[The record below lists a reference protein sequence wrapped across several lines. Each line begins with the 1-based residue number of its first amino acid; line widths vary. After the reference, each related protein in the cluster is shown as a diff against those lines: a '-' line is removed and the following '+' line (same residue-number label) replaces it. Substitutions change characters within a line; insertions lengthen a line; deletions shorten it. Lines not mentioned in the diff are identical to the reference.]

1 MRNTVPQQP
10 SRADAARSDA
20 ASAPHADTP
29 LPDFQASSPI
39 ELEIARSERASAA
52 LAATRALTRAAF
64 TDSQLA
70 AEEASGDADVD
81 TSGWVRTEYAALDH
95 AVAARAPQ
103 DDPVSAARAAAACGR
118 NLVAGTFNPGI
129 TSQHGRT
136 FAGASIANSQ
146 IRTHTGNHARFLQE
160 SRLTP
165 RGASVA
171 SPAAKIEQSP
181 AAGAAH
187 YGKPALIPML
197 ATPMAAPAAR
207 RPAPAPQR
215 AQGGES
221 FKFVL
226 AAGLGAAVVLMG
238 GGLAWR
244 AGWLSHTSS
253 TNASLITA
261 QVAAQ
266 ADAARLL
273 AASPQE
279 IAVAPPAAGVAT
291 TRSNEEVDAALAAA
305 ARAAAMP
312 VASVHAAGPSR
323 VARPLPP
330 VAAPVAAPVW
340 ASTAPAR
347 PPVHN
352 KDSVAAAIANAQA
365 RADNFLSTGSGAG
378 TAGSTSELKHGQ

>member
-1 MRNTVPQQP
+1 MSNSVPQQQF
-10 SRADAARSDA
+10 RADAARSDA

-52 LAATRALTRAAF
+52 LAAPRALARAAF

-70 AEEASGDADVD
+70 AEEAAIDAEADID

-95 AVAARAPQ
+95 AVGARAPQ
-103 DDPVSAARAAAACGR
+103 DDPASAARRVVASGR
-118 NLVAGTFNPGI
+118 NLVAGSFNPGI
-129 TSQHGRT
+129 TSQHSRA
-136 FAGASIANSQ
+136 FPGASIANSP

-165 RGASVA
+165 RASSVA

-187 YGKPALIPML
+187 YDKPAVIPML
-197 ATPMAAPAAR
+197 ATPIAAPAAQR
-207 RPAPAPQR
+207 PTPAPLRAP
-215 AQGGES
+215 AGGS
-221 FKFVL
+221 FKFAL
-226 AAGLGAAVVLMG
+226 AAGFGAAIVLMG
-238 GGLAWR
+238 GGVAWK
-244 AGWLSHTSS
+244 AGWLSHASP

-261 QVAAQ
+261 RVAAQ
-266 ADAARLL
+266 AEAARLL
-273 AASPQE
+273 AAPPQE
-279 IAVAPPAAGVAT
+279 IAIAPPAAGVAT

-305 ARAAAMP
+305 ARAAAVP

-323 VARPLPP
+323 VARPL
-330 VAAPVAAPVW
+330 APVVAPGG

-347 PPVHN
+347 PPVRS
-352 KDSVAAAIANAQA
+352 KDSVAAAIASAQA
-365 RADNFLSTGSGAG
+365 RADNFLSSGSGAAA
-378 TAGSTSELKHGQ
+378 TASTPELKHAQ

>member
-1 MRNTVPQQP
+1 MSNTVPQQQ
-10 SRADAARSDA
+10 SRADA

-70 AEEASGDADVD
+70 AEEAAEEAAADADID
-81 TSGWVRTEYAALDH
+81 TSGWIRTEYAALDH
-95 AVAARAPQ
+95 AVAAHAPQ
-103 DDPVSAARAAAACGR
+103 DDPASAARAAAASGR

-136 FAGASIANSQ
+136 FAGASIANSP
-146 IRTHTGNHARFLQE
+146 IRTRTGNHARFLQE

-165 RGASVA
+165 RGANVA
-171 SPAAKIEQSP
+171 GPATKIEQSP

-187 YGKPALIPML
+187 YGKPAVIPML
-197 ATPMAAPAAR
+197 ATPTAAPAAR
-207 RPAPAPQR
+207 RPAAAPRRAPA
-215 AQGGES
+215 GES

-226 AAGLGAAVVLMG
+226 AAGLGAAIVLMG
-238 GGLAWR
+238 GGVAWK
-244 AGWLSHTSS
+244 AGWLSHTSP

-261 QVAAQ
+261 RVAAQ
-266 ADAARLL
+266 AEAARLL
-273 AASPQE
+273 AASAQE
-279 IAVAPPAAGVAT
+279 IAIAPPAAGVAT

-305 ARAAAMP
+305 ARAAAVP

-323 VARPLPP
+323 VARSLPP
-330 VAAPVAAPVW
+330 VAAPVAAPVR
-340 ASTAPAR
+340 ASTAPAH

-378 TAGSTSELKHGQ
+378 TTGPASELKHEQ

>member
-1 MRNTVPQQP
+1 MSNTVPQQQ
-10 SRADAARSDA
+10 SRADAAP
-20 ASAPHADTP
+20 APHADTP

-70 AEEASGDADVD
+70 AEEAAGDADADID
-81 TSGWVRTEYAALDH
+81 TSGWVRTEYAAFDH
-95 AVAARAPQ
+95 TVAARAPQ
-103 DDPVSAARAAAACGR
+103 DDPASAARAAAASGR

-129 TSQHGRT
+129 TSQHGRA

-146 IRTHTGNHARFLQE
+146 IRTRTGNHARFLQE
-160 SRLTP
+160 SRHTP
-165 RGASVA
+165 RGDRAA
-171 SPAAKIEQSP
+171 GTTAKIEQSL

-187 YGKPALIPML
+187 YDKPAGNPML
-197 ATPMAAPAAR
+197 ATPVAAPAAR
-207 RPAPAPQR
+207 RPAAVPVRAPA
-215 AQGGES
+215 GES

-226 AAGLGAAVVLMG
+226 AAGLGAAIVLMG
-238 GGLAWR
+238 GGVAWK
-244 AGWLSHTSS
+244 AGWLSHTSP

-266 ADAARLL
+266 AEAARLL
-273 AASPQE
+273 AASSQE
-279 IAVAPPAAGVAT
+279 IAIAPPAAGVAT

-305 ARAAAMP
+305 AHAAAVP

-323 VARPLPP
+323 VARSLPP
-330 VAAPVAAPVW
+330 VVAPAW
-340 ASTAPAR
+340 ASTAPAHPSAR
-347 PPVHN
+347 S

-378 TAGSTSELKHGQ
+378 TTASTPELQHEQ

>member
-1 MRNTVPQQP
+1 MSNSVPQQQ

-70 AEEASGDADVD
+70 AEEAAVDADID

-95 AVAARAPQ
+95 AIGARAPQ
-103 DDPVSAARAAAACGR
+103 DDPASAARAMAASGR

-129 TSQHGRT
+129 TSQHGRA
-136 FAGASIANSQ
+136 FPGASIANSP
-146 IRTHTGNHARFLQE
+146 IRTRTGNHARFLQE

-165 RGASVA
+165 RAASA
-171 SPAAKIEQSP
+171 GSPAAKIEQSL

-187 YGKPALIPML
+187 YGKPAVIPML

-207 RPAPAPQR
+207 RPAPAPRR
-215 AQGGES
+215 APAGDS
-221 FKFVL
+221 FKFAL
-226 AAGLGAAVVLMG
+226 AAGLGAAIVLMG
-238 GGLAWR
+238 GGVAWK
-244 AGWLSHTSS
+244 AGWLSHTSP

-266 ADAARLL
+266 AEAARLL
-273 AASPQE
+273 AASAQE
-279 IAVAPPAAGVAT
+279 IAIAPPAAGMAT
-291 TRSNEEVDAALAAA
+291 TRSDEEVDAALAAA

-323 VARPLPP
+323 VARSLPP
-330 VAAPVAAPVW
+330 VV
-340 ASTAPAR
+340 APAGASIA
-347 PPVHN
+347 PAHPSVHG

-378 TAGSTSELKHGQ
+378 ITASTPELEHEHEQ